1 MKALLIVLITLFAF
15 GCSHTFDVVLQPGSP
30 TLQKRVEANELALQ
44 ENKIPDGVKLVET
57 NLGNHFIL
65 KNETKDDLFVEYEKS
80 AIVQN
85 GVSSRVV
92 PGETRKLFAQ
102 QAVPDQIVAS
112 GTSAEIS
119 FYIPKEYASNE
130 YEKLIVSL
138 RSNDKSF
145 RVVKVNVESPE
156 RIGEVR
162 YVNED
167 DGDWCM
173 YTFWLYGGYCWVIQ
187 FSEPNEEDFKGAR
200 EKAMTTFNLQKDEFI
215 LEPN

>member
-112 GTSAEIS
+112 
-119 FYIPKEYASNE
+119 
-130 YEKLIVSL
+130 
-138 RSNDKSF
+138 
-145 RVVKVNVESPE
+145 
-156 RIGEVR
+156 
-162 YVNED
+162 
-167 DGDWCM
+167 
-173 YTFWLYGGYCWVIQ
+173 
-187 FSEPNEEDFKGAR
+187 
-200 EKAMTTFNLQKDEFI
+200 
-215 LEPN
+215 